1 MQDMVFIYLL
11 HGHLIDAENYAKMCI
26 QLSREYGN
34 ISYIWVGL
42 RRLGLVL
49 MASGRYNEADAS
61 LHESMDITTNVDDP
75 YEIGTASIRLAQAR
89 LHLGR
94 YSDTVNL
101 ATECLKSARKLGTQ
115 RNISFNFI
123 LLGRLALVNEEFQK
137 SITLVQ
143 QGIDILEGMGSRR
156 ELGPAYAD
164 LCLSSMRL
172 GNTTE
177 AKQYLKTAL
186 EYAVKTGDYVA
197 HVYVLPIV
205 ALYFA
210 NQDQIDKAD
219 ELYSLAVS
227 YPMVANSHWFAD
239 IFGNTFRTISPHS
252 IVENLDATH
261 AETHISELQS
271 TVNHLLQ
278 EVTSPPA

>member
-1 MQDMVFIYLL
+1 
-11 HGHLIDAENYAKMCI
+11 
-26 QLSREYGN
+26 
-34 ISYIWVGL
+34 
-42 RRLGLVL
+42 
-49 MASGRYNEADAS
+49 MASGRYIEADAS

-75 YEIGTASIRLAQAR
+75 YEIGTASIRFAQAR

-94 YSDTVNL
+94 YSDTSNL
-101 ATECLKSARKLGTQ
+101 ATECLKSARKLGSQ
-115 RNISFNFI
+115 RNISLTLV
-123 LLGRLALVNEEFQK
+123 LLGRLALVNGKHQE
-137 SITLVQ
+137 SANLLQ
-143 QGIDILEGMGSRR
+143 QGIDILEGMGPRR

-177 AKQYLKTAL
+177 AKQHLKTAL
-186 EYAVKTGDYVA
+186 EYATKTGDFVA

-210 NQDQIDKAD
+210 NQDQIDKVE

-227 YPMVANSHWFAD
+227 YPMVANSRWFAD
-239 IFGNTFRTISPHS
+239 IIGNTFRTTSPHS

-278 EVTSPPA
+278 EVASPPA